1 MIVAQ
6 ICPTLWDPMG
16 CSPPGSSVRLDS
28 PGKNT
33 RVGCHSLLQGI
44 FPTQGSNPSLPHYRQ
59 ILYCL
64 SHQGSHSLIQR
75 LLANL
80 CPLSSGENYY
90 INYPERLASLPW
102 GREGVV
108 LIIPRVSLGR
118 GYSWSLLSQNGNK
131 SEQIDWW
138 CLTWRNVKDLW
149 RISSQWDWN
158 IKCMQSTQHSVFYKV
173 IAS

>member
-1 MIVAQ
+1 MKSLSHVRLFATPWTAAYQ
-6 ICPTLWDPMG
+6 APPPMGLVHAKSLQSCLTLCDPMDYN
-16 CSPPGSSVRLDS
+16 PPASSVPGDS
-28 PGKNT
+28 PSKNT

-118 GYSWSLLSQNGNK
+118 GYS
-131 SEQIDWW
+131 
-138 CLTWRNVKDLW
+138 
-149 RISSQWDWN
+149 
-158 IKCMQSTQHSVFYKV
+158 
-173 IAS
+173 